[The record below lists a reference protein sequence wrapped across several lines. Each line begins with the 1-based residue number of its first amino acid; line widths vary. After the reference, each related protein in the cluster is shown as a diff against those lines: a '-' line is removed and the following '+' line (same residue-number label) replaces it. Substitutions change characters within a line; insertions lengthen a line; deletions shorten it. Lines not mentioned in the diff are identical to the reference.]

1 MNDDDIEKKTIENLK
16 DIINPYFCLEV
27 NKDKIVKIVLTE
39 PRASLKKVTIYGF
52 DYEKT
57 YAFKL
62 DAKDELDIYKTI
74 RISEY
79 LNPNAKQA
87 INRGCDGII
96 FTYLNGIGYVFI
108 CEMKSGVSH
117 QKDYIQQFR
126 NSSVFIKFIN
136 YILGEFYEIR
146 DNFQMR
152 YILFDKK
159 KNYGRTESHRKI
171 ISKKESYQGK
181 DLYIYRIHH
190 PNENRSLDIRLLEPL
205 KDYQPSLNFSR
216 EFGQL

>member
-1 MNDDDIEKKTIENLK
+1 MNDDDIEKKTIENIK
-16 DIINPYFCLEV
+16 DIINPHFCLEV
-27 NKDKIVKIVLTE
+27 IKDKVVKIILTE

-62 DAKDELDIYKTI
+62 DTKDESDIYQTI

-79 LNPNAKQA
+79 LNPNAKQP

-96 FTYLNGIGYVFI
+96 FTYINGRGYVFI
-108 CEMKSGVSH
+108 CEMKSGISH

-126 NSSVFIKFIN
+126 NSSIFIKFIN
-136 YILGEFYEIR
+136 YILGEFYDMNIN
-146 DNFQMR
+146 NFQIR

-159 KNYGRTESHRKI
+159 KNYGRTESNRKI
-171 ISKKESYQGK
+171 IPRQESYQGK
-181 DLYIYRIHH
+181 DLSIYRIHH
-190 PNENRSLDIRLLEPL
+190 PNENRSLDIRLLELLP
-205 KDYQPSLNFSR
+205 
-216 EFGQL
+216 